1 MQLYCCGTSVCR
13 SMQINLSTVKWETSE
28 TIEYLI
34 DLETSLLD
42 GQLIVPM
49 NASYKNCTIL
59 YIAAL
64 SLTNYLCFKNCCPF
78 LSH

>member
-1 MQLYCCGTSVCR
+1 
-13 SMQINLSTVKWETSE
+13 MQINQIYLSTVKWETSE

-42 GQLIVPM
+42 GQLIVSM
-49 NASYKNCTIL
+49 NASYKNYTIL

-78 LSH
+78 LLH